1 MPTHYSLAIIHP
13 SFELLK
19 RSSRILHFIAA
30 SIIMINGIHHF
41 QIHHYSKVICYCQL
55 LLAGDIYLLVL
66 LGGALLSSPTSVNI
80 LFRLIEL
87 LTFMGIG
94 LVLVTDGHI
103 VLGEVHFG
111 ISAAYGFLFY
121 REYRIMHSEAV
132 DIRQTGIAIPNFLT
146 DDEISW
152 QDIKMVIPKYHCIL
166 IETFRHKKI
175 LFQLRTNLKIEELQQ
190 IDEFCR
196 QHQCTV

>member
-1 MPTHYSLAIIHP
+1 MPTQYSLPVIHP

-55 LLAGDIYLLVL
+55 LLAADIYLLVL
-66 LGGALLSSPTSVNI
+66 LGGGLLSSPTSVNI

-94 LVLVTDGHI
+94 FVLITDGHT

-132 DIRQTGIAIPNFLT
+132 DIRQTGITVPNFLA
-146 DDEISW
+146 DEEISW
-152 QDIKMVIPKYHCIL
+152 QDIRSVTPNYHSIF
-166 IETFRHKKI
+166 IETFRQKKI
-175 LFQLRTNLKIEELQQ
+175 QFKLRTNLKIEELQQ
-190 IDEFCR
+190 IDEFCK
-196 QHQCTV
+196 QHQHRA

>member
-30 SIIMINGIHHF
+30 SIIMLNGIHHF

-66 LGGALLSSPTSVNI
+66 LGGVLLSSPTSVNI

-94 LVLVTDGHI
+94 LVLVTDGHT
-103 VLGEVHFG
+103 VLGEVHFS
-111 ISAAYGFLFY
+111 ISVAYGFLFY

-132 DIRQTGIAIPNFLT
+132 DIRQTGITIPNFLA

-152 QDIKMVIPKYHCIL
+152 QDIISVTPNYHSIF
-166 IETFRHKKI
+166 IETCRQKKI
-175 LFQLRTNLKIEELQQ
+175 QFKLRTNLKIEELQQ
-190 IDEFCR
+190 IDEFCKK
-196 QHQCTV
+196 HQCKT